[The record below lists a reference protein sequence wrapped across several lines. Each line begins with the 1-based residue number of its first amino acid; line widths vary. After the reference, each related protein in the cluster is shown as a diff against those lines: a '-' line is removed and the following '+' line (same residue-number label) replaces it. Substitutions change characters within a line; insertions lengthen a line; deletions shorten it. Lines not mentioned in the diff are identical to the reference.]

1 MMMPFSNSGSSLFDM
16 NAASHVS
23 VPPAPTHPVDGSPP
37 RLSILPSDDSET
49 LMDSDST
56 FSCHGSPTTA
66 LTPSSVSKRKRY
78 IVDPVLLSPLA
89 VLDPSSSN
97 SPSPSKKA
105 RQSQYATPLQNTSYN
120 SDLQQNP
127 MSHQPDGRDFR
138 EGTSLHDSLSG
149 QDSFVTDMESC
160 LDSILNQ
167 LADETQRREALQE
180 TYASGLF
187 GEPSV
192 ENSEYLFPSEATE
205 FFPESYDHAALDDEL
220 SQSLFEERCEYD
232 SPPSG
237 FADWV
242 WQFNRSISQGASP
255 MAYF

>member
-1 MMMPFSNSGSSLFDM
+1 
-16 NAASHVS
+16 
-23 VPPAPTHPVDGSPP
+23 
-37 RLSILPSDDSET
+37 
-49 LMDSDST
+49 
-56 FSCHGSPTTA
+56 
-66 LTPSSVSKRKRY
+66 
-78 IVDPVLLSPLA
+78 
-89 VLDPSSSN
+89 
-97 SPSPSKKA
+97 
-105 RQSQYATPLQNTSYN
+105 
-120 SDLQQNP
+120 
-127 MSHQPDGRDFR
+127 MSHQPDGKDFR

-149 QDSFVTDMESC
+149 RDSFVTDMESC

-205 FFPESYDHAALDDEL
+205 FFPKSYDHAALDDEL

-242 WQFNRSISQGASP
+242 WQFNRSIWRP
-255 MAYF
+255 TTWMKVILHTMR